1 MLIDTKKLLKVIIEE
16 QYIPVRI
23 EEPTPSKPLI
33 IHFIETCSIALLF
46 LLRTYSISLRSLTQ
60 MQKNTMQLCWKM
72 NAVEIGVVFM
82 AHGVAVTRASRVRRR
97 TFSLSPDSPPR
108 LWQRTNFSNL
118 LGRRLWHDR
127 CPGPYLSF
135 FWTSVKWTQINEV
148 NSPTSLFSALPGS
161 FYLLVE
167 ALLPLMKKKIS
178 NYRKKLIFDS
188 GHREGSERIW
198 S

>member
-1 MLIDTKKLLKVIIEE
+1 MGSLYPCSFIIYTKKLLKVIIEE

-60 MQKNTMQLCWKM
+60 MQKKNNAKM

-108 LWQRTNFSNL
+108 LWQRKS
-118 LGRRLWHDR
+118 GRKNQKPR
-127 CPGPYLSF
+127 PLSF
-135 FWTSVKWTQINEV
+135 FLLN
-148 NSPTSLFSALPGS
+148 FSK
-161 FYLLVE
+161 VD
-167 ALLPLMKKKIS
+167 S
-178 NYRKKLIFDS
+178 NQ
-188 GHREGSERIW
+188 
-198 S
+198 